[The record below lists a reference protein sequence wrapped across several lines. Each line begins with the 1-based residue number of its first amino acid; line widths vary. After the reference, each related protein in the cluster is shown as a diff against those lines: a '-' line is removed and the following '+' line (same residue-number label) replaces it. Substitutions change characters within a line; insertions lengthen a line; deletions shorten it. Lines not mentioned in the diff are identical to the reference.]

1 MEGITYFRGH
11 VSLGS
16 SWRWDFL
23 THPLCFTASAFVRST
38 AVSYFVEHPSTGV
51 SLRSSSWLDWGH
63 GLGEAAEPTSRSHR
77 IPPGH
82 PVSVLP
88 RCEVGLE
95 LPGRGFVPFLHQKL
109 LSWPLFHPVDPAWP
123 VSLLRPGLSLWADG
137 HWSVLGLGRQ
147 ALAVPPPRRIL
158 GVCVRPAALP
168 CSQAYLVC
176 VCVCFLPRS
185 EANPFLFRSQVN
197 LDDLLNFTFAPSVKN
212 WLREREA
219 DRPPSVG

>member
-23 THPLCFTASAFVRST
+23 THPLCFTASAFVRSA

-82 PVSVLP
+82 PVSVP
-88 RCEVGLE
+88 PHCEVGLE
-95 LPGRGFVPFLHQKL
+95 LLGRGFVPFLRQKL

-147 ALAVPPPRRIL
+147 ALAVPPPPPHPVGL
-158 GVCVRPAALP
+158 RPARSTSLLPGLP
-168 CSQAYLVC
+168 CV
-176 VCVCFLPRS
+176 FP
-185 EANPFLFRSQVN
+185 
-197 LDDLLNFTFAPSVKN
+197 APVRGESFFISVTG
-212 WLREREA
+212 E
-219 DRPPSVG
+219 S